1 MSARPCVALSA
12 VRFLAFLVLVSCATP
27 QQPAPTRLAEPPQ
40 VAIRHSDASAADRLR
55 KLSERYW
62 TALLETG
69 QLPLLGEGGLGG
81 PLAATA
87 MGDHRF
93 DGRLDDLSPEGH
105 TRTLQEIE
113 RLHTE
118 ADSIPAG
125 LLGGEDALTLE
136 ILRGQLED
144 LKSSLVCGGED
155 WLVGQMGGV
164 QVSLAQTALFYR
176 LGTAQGAAELASRY
190 GQASRMFDQQIANLA
205 RGLAAGK
212 TSPKTNVRKVIDQ
225 LAKLKVDDFLPPEE
239 KFTGLPAAQRDAAR
253 DAIKKAIGDSVMP
266 GIQKYRDYLQ
276 TQLLPKARADV
287 GLWALPGGDACYAFQ
302 IRYHTGTQLKPQE
315 LHELGL
321 KLLAGI
327 EDEQKEIARSQGLK
341 MPDDGPIDLKVFR
354 TVIDSRKDQ
363 FKQTADELLDWNK
376 ATLARAMAALPQ
388 AFHRLP
394 PRPIV
399 TRAIEAYRA
408 ESNTPAFYQ
417 PASDDGAQPG
427 VYYVNTYKPE
437 TRALYNEEALCFH
450 EAVPGHHLQGSI
462 AQELKGLPDFRR
474 QTGETA
480 YIEGWALY
488 TERMADETL
497 HLYSGPLARY
507 GMLGYQAWRASRLV
521 VDTGMHALHWDRAK
535 ALQFLRDHTTLPAQE
550 AENEIDRYV
559 IMPGQALA
567 YMVGEQEIFRLRHE
581 AERRLGDRFDL
592 KEFHDVVLDH
602 GAVPLAVLGRMVEEW
617 VQRKGIAPSTPQA
630 PGH

>member
-1 MSARPCVALSA
+1 MSARTCVALLA
-12 VRFLAFLVLVSCATP
+12 VLSCATP
-27 QQPAPTRLAEPPQ
+27 QQPPPAKLAEPPQ
-40 VAIRHSDASAADRLR
+40 VAVRHSDPSAAGQLR
-55 KLSERYW
+55 KLSDSYW

-87 MGDHRF
+87 LGDHRF
-93 DGRLDDLSPEGH
+93 DGRLDDLSPEAH

-113 RLHTE
+113 RLRTE
-118 ADSIPAG
+118 ADSIAAAE
-125 LLGGEDALTLE
+125 LGGEDALTLE

-144 LKSSLVCGGED
+144 IKSSMACNGED
-155 WLVGQMGGV
+155 WLVDQMAGV
-164 QVSLAQTALFYR
+164 QVSLAQTALSYP

-190 GQASRMFDQQIANLA
+190 GQASRLFDQQIANLA
-205 RGLAAGK
+205 RGLAAGR
-212 TSPKTNVRKVIDQ
+212 TSPKTNVQKVIAQ
-225 LAKLKVDDFLPPEE
+225 LAKLKADDFLPAEE
-239 KFTGLPAAQRDAAR
+239 KFKGLPAAQRDAAR
-253 DAIKKAIGDSVMP
+253 EAIGKAISESVLP
-266 GIQKYRDYLQ
+266 GLQRYRDYLQ
-276 TQLLPKARADV
+276 TQVLPKARADV
-287 GLWALPGGDACYAFQ
+287 GLWALPGGEACYAFQ
-302 IRYHTGTQLKPQE
+302 IRYHTGTQLKPRE

-321 KLLAGI
+321 RLLTGI
-327 EDEQKEIARSQGLK
+327 EEEQRDIARGQGFA
-341 MPDDGPIDLKVFR
+341 PPVDLKAFR
-354 TVIDSRKDQ
+354 KAVDSRKDQ

-427 VYYVNTYKPE
+427 VYYVNTWKPE

-488 TERMADETL
+488 TERLADETL
-497 HLYSGPLARY
+497 HLYSGPFARY

-521 VDTGMHALHWDRAK
+521 VDTGMHSLHWDRQK
-535 ALQFLRDHTTLPAQE
+535 ALQFLLDHTTLPEKE

-567 YMVGEQEIFRLRHE
+567 YMVGEQEIFRLRHD

-602 GAVPLAVLGRMVEEW
+602 GAMPLSILARMVEQW
-617 VQRKGIAPSTPQA
+617 VQRKTASKR
-630 PGH
+630 

>member
-1 MSARPCVALSA
+1 MSAHRRVAS
-12 VRFLAFLVLVSCATP
+12 LALPALLSCATP
-27 QQPAPTRLAEPPQ
+27 QQPPPAKLAAPAQ
-40 VAIRHSDASAADRLR
+40 VAVRHSEPSAAERLR
-55 KLSERYW
+55 GLSDAYW
-62 TALLETG
+62 TALLQTG

-93 DGRLDDLSPEGH
+93 DGRLDDLSPEAH
-105 TRTLQEIE
+105 TRTLQEID
-113 RLHTE
+113 RLRTE
-118 ADSIPAG
+118 VDSIPAG
-125 LLGGEDALTLE
+125 QLGGEDALTLE

-144 LKSSLVCGGED
+144 IKSSLVCNGED
-155 WLVGQMGGV
+155 WLVDQMNGV
-164 QVSLAQTALFYR
+164 QVALAQTAQSVP
-176 LGTAQGAAELASRY
+176 LGTAQGAAELAARY
-190 GQASRMFDQQIANLA
+190 GQAARLFDQQIANLS
-205 RGLAAGK
+205 RGLAAGR
-212 TSPKTNVRKVIDQ
+212 TSPKTNVQKVIAQ
-225 LAKLKVDDFLPPEE
+225 LAKLNAGDFLPAEE
-239 KFTGLPAAQRDAAR
+239 KFKGLPAAQREPAR
-253 DAIKKAIGDSVMP
+253 EAIAKAINDSVLP
-266 GIQKYRDYLQ
+266 GLQRYRDFLQ
-276 TQLLPKARADV
+276 TKVLPKARTDV
-287 GLWALPGGDACYAFQ
+287 GLWALPGGEACYAFL
-302 IRYHTGTQLKPQE
+302 IRYHTGSQQKPKE

-321 KLLAGI
+321 KLLSGI
-327 EDEQKEIARSQGLK
+327 EEEQREIARAQGL
-341 MPDDGPIDLKVFR
+341 PVDLKALR
-354 TVIDSRKDQ
+354 RAIDSRKDQ
-363 FKQTADELLDWNK
+363 FKQTAEELLDWNK

-399 TRAIEAYRA
+399 TRAIEAYRS

-427 VYYVNTYKPE
+427 IYYVNLWKPG

-450 EAVPGHHLQGSI
+450 EAVPGHHLQISI

-488 TERMADETL
+488 AERLADETL

-521 VDTGMHALHWDRAK
+521 VDTGMHALHWDRQK
-535 ALQFLRDHTTLPAQE
+535 ALDFLREHTTLPEKE

-567 YMVGEQEIFRLRHE
+567 YMVGEQEIFRLRHD
-581 AERRLGDRFDL
+581 AERRLGARFDL

-602 GAVPLAVLGRMVEEW
+602 GAVPLSVLGRTVDEW
-617 VQRKGIAPSTPQA
+617 VQRKAA
-630 PGH
+630 PGR

>member
-1 MSARPCVALSA
+1 MSARPCVAFFA
-12 VRFLAFLVLVSCATP
+12 VLFPAFPLIVSCATP
-27 QQPAPTRLAEPPQ
+27 QQPAPTRLTEPAQ
-40 VAIRHSDASAADRLR
+40 VAVRHSDTSAADHLR
-55 KLSERYW
+55 ELSGRYW

-93 DGRLDDLSPEGH
+93 DGRLDDLSPEAY

-113 RLHTE
+113 RLRTE
-118 ADSIPAG
+118 VDSIPSG

-144 LKSSLVCGGED
+144 IKSSLVCGGED
-155 WLVGQMGGV
+155 WLVDQMNGV
-164 QVSLAQTALFYR
+164 QVSLAQTGLFYR

-190 GQASRMFDQQIANLA
+190 GQASRMFDQQIANLS

-212 TSPKTNVRKVIDQ
+212 TSPKTNVQKVIDQ
-225 LAKLKVDDFLPPEE
+225 LVKLRADDFLPAEE
-239 KFTGLPAAQRDAAR
+239 RFKGLPAAQRDTAR
-253 DAIKKAIGDSVMP
+253 EAIRKAVSESVLP
-266 GIQKYRDYLQ
+266 GLQKYRDFLQ
-276 TQLLPKARADV
+276 KQLLPKARVDV
-287 GLWALPGGDACYAFQ
+287 GLWAQPGGEACYAFL
-302 IRYHTGTQLKPQE
+302 IRYHTGTQRKPQE

-321 KLLAGI
+321 RLLTAI
-327 EDEQKEIARSQGLK
+327 EAEQGEIAASQGFKL
-341 MPDDGPIDLKVFR
+341 PVDLKAFR
-354 TVIDSRKDQ
+354 KSVDARKDQ
-363 FKQTADELLDWNK
+363 FKQTAEELLDWNK
-376 ATLARAMAALPQ
+376 ATLLRAMAALPQ
-388 AFHRLP
+388 AFNRLP

-408 ESNTPAFYQ
+408 ETSTPAFYQ
-417 PASDDGAQPG
+417 PASDDGTQPG
-427 VYYVNTYKPE
+427 VYYVNTFNPE

-450 EAVPGHHLQGSI
+450 EAIPGHHLQGSI

-488 TERMADETL
+488 SERLADETL

-521 VDTGMHALHWDRAK
+521 VDTGMHSLHWDRAK
-535 ALQFLRDHTTLPAQE
+535 ALQFLRDHTTLPPHE

-559 IMPGQALA
+559 IMPAQALA
-567 YMVGEQEIFRLRHE
+567 YMVGEEEIFRLRHE
-581 AERRLGDRFDL
+581 AERRLGTQFNL

-617 VQRKGIAPSTPQA
+617 VQRKEIARSTTPA
-630 PGH
+630 AKP

>member
-1 MSARPCVALSA
+1 MSARPCVAL
-12 VRFLAFLVLVSCATP
+12 VLVLSCATP
-27 QQPAPTRLAEPPQ
+27 QQPPPAKLDAPAQ
-40 VAIRHSDASAADRLR
+40 VAVRASEPSAAARLR
-55 KLSERYW
+55 SLSERYW

-87 MGDHRF
+87 LGDHRF
-93 DGRLDDLSPEGH
+93 DGRLDDLSPEAH
-105 TRTLQEIE
+105 VRSLQEFE
-113 RLHTE
+113 RLGTE

-125 LLGGEDALTLE
+125 QLGGEDALTLE
-136 ILRGQLED
+136 ILRGQLD
-144 LKSSLVCGGED
+144 DPKSSLLCGGEE
-155 WLVGQMGGV
+155 WLVDQMGGV

-190 GQASRMFDQQIANLA
+190 SQASRLFDQQIANLG
-205 RGLAAGK
+205 RGLARGK
-212 TSPKTNVRKVIDQ
+212 TSPKTNVQKVIDQ
-225 LAKLKVDDFLPPEE
+225 LGHLKAEDFLPPEE
-239 KFTGLPAAQRDAAR
+239 KFAGLPAAQRGTAR
-253 DAIKKAIGDSVMP
+253 DAIRKAVDESVLP
-266 GIQKYRDYLQ
+266 GIGRYRAYLQ
-276 TQLLPKARADV
+276 TRVLPKARTDV

-302 IRYHTGTQLKPQE
+302 IRYHTGAPLKPQE
-315 LHELGL
+315 LHALGL
-321 KLLAGI
+321 QLLAGI
-327 EDEQKEIARSQGLK
+327 EAEQEEIARGQGFK
-341 MPDDGPIDLKVFR
+341 PGNDGHIDLKAFR
-354 TVIDSRKDQ
+354 KEVDSRKDQ
-363 FKQTADELLDWNK
+363 FKQTPDELLDWNK

-394 PRPIV
+394 TRPIV

-408 ESNTPAFYQ
+408 ASNTPAFYQ
-417 PASDDGAQPG
+417 PASDDGTQPG
-427 VYYVNTYKPE
+427 VYYVNTYQPE

-521 VDTGMHALHWDRAK
+521 VDTGMHALHWDREK
-535 ALQFLRDHTTLPAQE
+535 ALRFLRDHTTLPEQE

-581 AERRLGDRFDL
+581 AERRLGDKFDL

-602 GAVPLAVLGRMVEEW
+602 GAVPLVVLGRMVEEW
-617 VQRKGIAPSTPQA
+617 VQRKAAPRR
-630 PGH
+630 

>member
-1 MSARPCVALSA
+1 MSARPCLAL
-12 VRFLAFLVLVSCATP
+12 LLVLGCATP
-27 QQPAPTRLAEPPQ
+27 QQPAPARLDVRQQASVRPSEPT
-40 VAIRHSDASAADRLR
+40 ASERLR
-55 KLSERYW
+55 GLSDRYW
-62 TALLETG
+62 TALLATG

-87 MGDHRF
+87 LGDHRF
-93 DGRLDDLSPEGH
+93 DGRLDDLSPEAH
-105 TRTLQEIE
+105 ARTLEEIA
-113 RLHTE
+113 RLRTE
-118 ADSIPAG
+118 AGSIPAAQ
-125 LLGGEDALTLE
+125 LGGEDVLTLE
-136 ILRGQLED
+136 ILRGQLEAIEAAQA
-144 LKSSLVCGGED
+144 CAGEE
-155 WLVGQMGGV
+155 WLVDQMNGLEAA
-164 QVSLAQTALFYR
+164 LAQTAAYYR
-176 LGTAQGAAELASRY
+176 LGTAQGAAELAARY
-190 GQASRMFDQQIANLA
+190 GQSARLFDQQIANLA
-205 RGLAAGK
+205 RGLSQGK
-212 TSPKTNVRKVIDQ
+212 TSPGTNVQKVIEQ
-225 LAKLKVDDFLPPEE
+225 LGKLKADDFLPPMER
-239 KFTGLPAAQRDAAR
+239 FAGLPAAQRAAAR
-253 DAIKKAIGDSVMP
+253 EAIRKAIDDSVLP
-266 GIQKYRDYLQ
+266 GLRKYRGYLESQ
-276 TQLLPKARADV
+276 VLPKARADV
-287 GLWALPGGDACYAFQ
+287 GLWALPGGEACYAFQ
-302 IRYHTGTQLKPQE
+302 VRYHTGSQMDPQA

-321 KLLAGI
+321 RLLEGI
-327 EDEQKEIARSQGLK
+327 EAEQKEIARAQGPK
-341 MPDDGPIDLKVFR
+341 DAAVDLKAFR
-354 TVIDSRKDQ
+354 KAVDSRKDQ

-408 ESNTPAFYQ
+408 AANTPAFYQ
-417 PASDDGAQPG
+417 SASDDGAQPG
-427 VYYVNTYKPE
+427 VYYVNTFKPE

-507 GMLGYQAWRASRLV
+507 GMLGYQAWRAARLV
-521 VDTGMHALHWDRAK
+521 VDTGMHALHWNREK

-567 YMVGEQEIFRLRHE
+567 YMVGEQEIFRLRHQ
-581 AERRLGDRFDL
+581 AEQRLGDRFDL

-602 GAVPLAVLGRMVEEW
+602 GAVPLSVLGRLVDEW
-617 VQRKGIAPSTPQA
+617 VQRKAAPA
-630 PGH
+630 R